1 MFNGCS
7 SLSDIKSL
15 QNWNVSN
22 GKYFF
27 SSMFAGFSSLID
39 IKPLQNWKV
48 SKSKLKDTL
57 IKI

>member
-15 QNWNVSN
+15 QNRNVSN
-22 GKYFF
+22 GKYF

-39 IKPLQNWKV
+39 IKPLHNWKV
-48 SKSKLKDTL
+48 SKSKIKDTL

>member
-22 GKYFF
+22 RKYF

-39 IKPLQNWKV
+39 IKPLQHWKV
-48 SKSKLKDTL
+48 SKSKIKDTL

>member
-15 QNWNVSN
+15 QKWNISI
-22 GKYFF
+22 GKYF

-39 IKPLQNWKV
+39 IKPLQHWKV
-48 SKSKLKDTL
+48 SKSKIKDTL

>member
-39 IKPLQNWKV
+39 INKIGKFQN
-48 SKSKLKDTL
+48 LK
-57 IKI
+57 